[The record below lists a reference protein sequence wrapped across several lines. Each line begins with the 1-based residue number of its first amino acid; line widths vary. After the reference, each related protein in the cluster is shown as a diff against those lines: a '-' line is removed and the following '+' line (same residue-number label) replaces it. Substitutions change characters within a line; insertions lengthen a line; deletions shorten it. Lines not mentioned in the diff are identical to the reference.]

1 MGRWRK
7 DVFGIGGHVASALLL
22 LAGAT
27 TVANASTVTF
37 DWVSTSGPA
46 ATASISLTSSLITT
60 PTGFAV
66 TLAQLSAAGQ
76 TAVGDI
82 SAFKVTFANGETMAL
97 GNSTFSN
104 STGWSDDSTGH
115 LTSTW
120 NASRS
125 VTNPSGTLQVSSVP
139 YAGTSVAQ
147 TVLSTGTTQ
156 DFGYWQLQATPVP
169 VPAAIWLMVSGL
181 SGLMAAGR
189 RRRFTNSAIAAV

>member
-1 MGRWRK
+1 VIRINFK
-7 DVFGIGGHVASALLL
+7 TLVAMSVV
-22 LAGAT
+22 
-27 TVANASTVTF
+27 TVAAGSAASASTVTF

-46 ATASISLTSSLITT
+46 AIATVSITSSLITS
-60 PTGFAV
+60 PTAFSV

-82 SAFKVTFANGETMAL
+82 SAFSVTFADGETMSL
-97 GNSTFSN
+97 GNTTFSN
-104 STGWSDDSTGH
+104 STGWSDDAGGQ

-125 VTNPSGTLQVSSVP
+125 VTNPNGTLQVSSVP

-156 DFGYWQLQATPVP
+156 DYGYWQQVAAPVP
-169 VPAAIWLMVSGL
+169 LPAGFWLFATGCGGL
-181 SGLMAAGR
+181 FSVR
-189 RRRFTNSAIAAV
+189 RRSSAKS